1 MGRLRH
7 WSLGALVVMGLTFVL
22 GAHGWAQHSQPL
34 SREQTVRLKNA
45 LQTTKQ
51 RVTSLQQKSRQWK
64 LTLASQG
71 GVAEESGNGPEM
83 PTSSDDVVQKL
94 EELEQK
100 LSEMQK
106 AIEDI
111 QGWIEGQ
118 TESLM
123 VMANDITEMKRF
135 RAGNY
140 VQFQYRD
147 TNEPGGSPDAFAMRR
162 FRISQTNIIDPR
174 TSMKLA
180 FDVATGTDTLQAQL
194 RDAQLIYDIEPS
206 DVKVG
211 VQLLLG
217 QQPLPLGYELERS
230 SSEREFPE
238 RTYANRTMFNG
249 ERGRGLYVR
258 YGTGANSL
266 VHLGVWDAL
275 TYNDPE
281 QRGKAPGP
289 ANRLA
294 MTGGFRVYS
303 TTYDFG
309 ISYFAGKRPA
319 FTAGNQTSPEVDRRF
334 LYVDGSYIGL
344 LTPSLFI
351 RGEAMFGKDRVP
363 STTAAANRTAKD
375 MLGWHV
381 VLGYNLSA
389 RNQIALRYE
398 QFDADR
404 DTPGNAI
411 HGYGAAY
418 IYYINPGARVTA
430 AYEVLFDPAKT
441 PNRYHITT
449 LRLQFRM

>member
-1 MGRLRH
+1 MADVWRR
-7 WSLGALVVMGLTFVL
+7 SLVVAGLILLL
-22 GAHGWAQHSQPL
+22 GVPLCAQQKPAPNS
-34 SREQTVRLKNA
+34 EQTVRLKDVVRNTQKRIA
-45 LQTTKQ
+45 
-51 RVTSLQQKSRQWK
+51 SLQQQSRQWR
-64 LTLASQG
+64 LSLAAQTQPDD
-71 GVAEESGNGPEM
+71 ESGSESSNG
-83 PTSSDDVVQKL
+83 DVLQKL
-94 EELEQK
+94 EEIEQK
-100 LSEMQK
+100 LQAMQE
-106 AIEDI
+106 AISDI

-118 TESLM
+118 NESLM
-123 VMANDITEMKRF
+123 VMANDITEIKRF

-147 TNEPGGSPDAFAMRR
+147 TNEPGGTPDAFALRR
-162 FRISQTNIIDPR
+162 FRISQTNTVDPR
-174 TSMKLA
+174 TSMRLS

-230 SSEREFPE
+230 SAEREFPE

-249 ERGRGLYVR
+249 ERGRGLYLR
-258 YGTGANSL
+258 YGTSMNSL
-266 VHLGVWDAL
+266 VHIGVWDAL
-275 TYNDPE
+275 TFNDPE
-281 QRGKAPGP
+281 QRGRAPGVG
-289 ANRLA
+289 NQLA
-294 MTGGFRVYS
+294 MSGGFRVYS

-309 ISYFAGKRPA
+309 VSYFAGKRPA

-334 LYVDGSYIGL
+334 LFVDGSYIGL
-344 LTPSLFI
+344 IVPNLFV

-381 VLGYNLSA
+381 LLGYNLSA

-398 QFDADR
+398 QFDADK
-404 DTPGNAI
+404 DTAGNSVY
-411 HGYGAAY
+411 GYGAAY

-430 AYEVLFDPAKT
+430 AYEVLFDSART
-441 PNRYHITT
+441 PKRYHITT